1 MALIQIF
8 AKPPVEGKV
17 KTRLIADIGEQRAT
31 QVYRYCLRHTLGLV
45 RESGYGYQIWLSE
58 DSCDPIF
65 DGESYKLQQGSN
77 LGSRMLQ
84 AIDSQLRENILAD
97 GKIILTGSDCLDLTR
112 IHLQQAFDALSTH
125 NIVLAPA
132 YDGGYALIGCRTI
145 DAQLFKD
152 VKWGGADV
160 LKQTVNNA
168 HSLGYQISMLE
179 TVRDIDT
186 LADLS
191 YYPDLLALV
200 DNS

>member
-17 KTRLIADIGEQRAT
+17 KTRLIADIGEQKAT
-31 QVYRYCLRHTLGLV
+31 RIYRYCLQYMLDLV
-45 RESGYGYQIWLSE
+45 RETGYGYQIWLSE
-58 DSCDPIF
+58 DSCDPMF

-97 GKIILTGSDCLDLTR
+97 EKIVLTGSDCLDLTR
-112 IHLQQAFDALSTH
+112 IHFQQAFDALSTH
-125 NIVLAPA
+125 DIVLAPA

-152 VKWGGADV
+152 VIWGGAEV

-168 HSLGYQISMLE
+168 QSLGYQISMLE

-186 LADLS
+186 LADLG